1 MAIPSA
7 KRGGWKSSATHA
19 RGDVTKVTI
28 TLYVIVM
35 WHPFDDPDLDNLF
48 AGTSKMAFSSKIF
61 WICHCET
68 FVMVMGSA
76 VVYSTH
82 SHRVNSSGRLRVSC
96 SSTALGAGIIGECK
110 RHERMIPRNNWDII
124 MSYSQTFDA
133 LRETDDILTTGQ
145 TVVLAVIATFT
156 DVAGK
161 SWPSIETIARATK
174 LCIRT
179 VKYRIAELIKLG
191 FLKRIIRQG
200 KVAISIIT
208 EQLSPAQSSARHAPQ
223 VVHGMHPE
231 EVIESVNQIT
241 APSQIDSVTA
251 TADVVIFE
259 TVIPDSRT
267 AAVLTDLPI
276 QTASQTATTEPVA
289 SGEFHPDGN
298 PDSRTAAVTVIASEP
313 LPAETV
319 NPFAG
324 VEPQLLADFGVVRK
338 AKKKAPT
345 ITRTEALIFANEA
358 QKAGM
363 TVAQAMFECVTRGW
377 SRFQAEW
384 LPPKPLEQATR
395 VFVPPLAQPATP
407 EIKAAGMAAWSD
419 LRIKFTPN
427 VDPLAWAKNA
437 LARHDA
443 GEKLG
448 SALLRNARLALR
460 I

>member
-1 MAIPSA
+1 
-7 KRGGWKSSATHA
+7 
-19 RGDVTKVTI
+19 
-28 TLYVIVM
+28 
-35 WHPFDDPDLDNLF
+35 
-48 AGTSKMAFSSKIF
+48 
-61 WICHCET
+61 
-68 FVMVMGSA
+68 
-76 VVYSTH
+76 
-82 SHRVNSSGRLRVSC
+82 
-96 SSTALGAGIIGECK
+96 
-110 RHERMIPRNNWDII
+110 
-124 MSYSQTFDA
+124 MSFSQTFDA

-174 LCIRT
+174 QCIRT

-191 FLKRIIRQG
+191 FLKRIIRHG

-231 EVIESVNQIT
+231 PVIENINSIT

-251 TADVVIFE
+251 TADVVILE
-259 TVIPDSRT
+259 ISAIPDIRTVI
-267 AAVLTDLPI
+267 
-276 QTASQTATTEPVA
+276 ASVMP
-289 SGEFHPDGN
+289 
-298 PDSRTAAVTVIASEP
+298 VIASEP

-319 NPFAG
+319 NPPLDNSATTVNPLSG
-324 VEPQLLADFGVVRK
+324 VEPQLLADFGIIRK
-338 AKKKAPT
+338 SKKKPAQ

-384 LPPKPLEQATR
+384 LPVKAPDTPIR
-395 VFVPPLAQPATP
+395 VYVPEVAQPATP
-407 EIKAAGMAAWSD
+407 EIKAAGKAAWSA
-419 LRIKFTPN
+419 LRTQFTPN
-427 VDPLAWAKNA
+427 ADPLSWAKGA
-437 LARHDA
+437 IAKDAA
-443 GEKLG
+443 GEG
-448 SALLRNARLALR
+448 VSHALLRNAKLALR

>member
-1 MAIPSA
+1 
-7 KRGGWKSSATHA
+7 
-19 RGDVTKVTI
+19 
-28 TLYVIVM
+28 
-35 WHPFDDPDLDNLF
+35 
-48 AGTSKMAFSSKIF
+48 
-61 WICHCET
+61 
-68 FVMVMGSA
+68 
-76 VVYSTH
+76 
-82 SHRVNSSGRLRVSC
+82 
-96 SSTALGAGIIGECK
+96 
-110 RHERMIPRNNWDII
+110 

-259 TVIPDSRT
+259 TAIPDSRT
-267 AAVLTDLPI
+267 AAVLPLPAT
-276 QTASQTATTEPVA
+276 TATVLPLPATTATMLPLPATTATMLPLPATTE
-289 SGEFHPDGN
+289 
-298 PDSRTAAVTVIASEP
+298 TMLP
-313 LPAETV
+313 LPATTETMLPLPATTATV
-319 NPFAG
+319 QTADLFAG
-324 VEPQLLADFGVVRK
+324 VEPQLLADFGIVRK
-338 AKKKAPT
+338 AKKKPAQ
-345 ITRTEALIFANEA
+345 ITRTEAAIFAAEA
-358 QKAGM
+358 QKAGL
-363 TVAQAMFECVTRGW
+363 TIADAVRECVLRGW

-384 LPPKPLEQATR
+384 LPPKPIEQATR
-395 VFVPPLAQPATP
+395 VFVPEMVQPATP
-407 EIKAAGMAAWSD
+407 EIKAAGKAAWSD

-427 VDPLAWAKNA
+427 VDPLAWARGAIAKDA
-437 LARHDA
+437 A
-443 GEKLG
+443 GERVG
-448 SALLRNARLALR
+448 HALLRNARMALR

>member
-1 MAIPSA
+1 
-7 KRGGWKSSATHA
+7 
-19 RGDVTKVTI
+19 
-28 TLYVIVM
+28 
-35 WHPFDDPDLDNLF
+35 
-48 AGTSKMAFSSKIF
+48 
-61 WICHCET
+61 
-68 FVMVMGSA
+68 
-76 VVYSTH
+76 
-82 SHRVNSSGRLRVSC
+82 
-96 SSTALGAGIIGECK
+96 
-110 RHERMIPRNNWDII
+110 

-174 LCIRT
+174 QCIRT

-231 EVIESVNQIT
+231 PVIENINQIT

-267 AAVLTDLPI
+267 AAVLTELPV
-276 QTASQTATTEPVA
+276 QTASQTATTA
-289 SGEFHPDGN
+289 
-298 PDSRTAAVTVIASEP
+298 TVLP
-313 LPAETV
+313 LPATTATV
-319 NPFAG
+319 LPLPATTATVQTADLFAG
-324 VEPQLLADFGVVRK
+324 VEPQLLADFGIVRK

-345 ITRTEALIFANEA
+345 VTKTEAVIFAAEA
-358 QKAGM
+358 QKAGL
-363 TVAQAMFECVTRGW
+363 TIAEALTTCITRGW
-377 SRFQAEW
+377 SRIQAEW
-384 LPPKPLEQATR
+384 LPPKPIEQATR
-395 VFVPPLAQPATP
+395 VFVPEMVQPATP
-407 EIKAAGMAAWSD
+407 EIKAAGKAAWSD

-427 VDPLAWAKNA
+427 VDPLSWARNA
-437 LARHDA
+437 IERDTQ
-443 GEKLG
+443 GERVG
-448 SALLRNARLALR
+448 HALLRNARMALR